1 MSGSDLVAAF
11 WRPLKAQV
19 DRSGVSR
26 AHLCRLLN
34 LSPAA
39 VSELLNG
46 RRAKAPDW
54 DVVRVV
60 VGAFD
65 GPLDYWRRRLEEL
78 EDELAYAA
86 ATAGRPARPTPAPET
101 AGCPLCR
108 NDGEGGRFTAADRE
122 SDDPSPGS
130 FPEAAAILA
139 GEDMRLHDD
148 MRDMARG
155 VLRGPEESAAFR
167 DRFAGLADR
176 LLSGIG
182 PRVRRTCRPHRV
194 RLLHAAHTVVVAGAV
209 VASSVID
216 PGTSPRRQLHTARLF
231 ENSLGDDAYPDA
243 PLPDAGDSKTGYRN
257 RLIIHYGAAAA
268 VLTGARLPMEA
279 VGEALV
285 RYEIRLAELA
295 AECPELFLWTRMQDE
310 SATEEVWRACPVGP
324 AQDRLDALHS
334 ELNGR
339 QRGLEGLGALLNALA
354 RDVTPGTWP
363 ARLSAVYRR
372 ELSRPVSPFAET
384 DRTQPG
390 PRVPRLA
397 EGYVNPAFRVVLH
410 DGHSEPHVDAWWRTH
425 PLREEIQG
433 FLAGHLTASHAV
445 SRPLVILGDPGA
457 GKSLLSRLLAARL
470 PPADYLPI
478 RVELRSVAADAGI
491 LDQIAQALRQAT
503 QTDLT
508 WETVTESAEGVLPVL
523 IFDGLDELLQ
533 AGGTDHW
540 YYLEEIAEFQWRS
553 ADNGLPV
560 AAVVTSRT
568 VVADQTRF
576 PDGTVIVRLE
586 PFDDARVAR
595 WSDVWNTANRHTCPP
610 LRPDVAALHPEL
622 APQPLLLLMLALYYA
637 IDPEA
642 GRDDEIPLSRVNLYE
657 RLLRLFVR
665 RQLGKLEPRLRP
677 EKLEVRVEDELDLL
691 SVIACAMF
699 NRGRQGVSAEE
710 AEHDLAFLRAPDRRW
725 ADPEARLI
733 FGRFFFMHEARAT
746 YEDGADRCWYEF
758 LHATFGEYLV
768 ARKIARTLAH
778 CPDRGPYE
786 GLLFALLSFAPLTD
800 RAQIL
805 QNLGELLP
813 STQPLRALFPRA
825 LHALPAGSDTGYT
838 TGPAP
843 VPVTYRHACHSAN
856 LLLLALAPGHVVQF
870 SELAAP
876 DGAPADSW
884 RAHATLWK
892 SQFTPATWDA
902 FTRAVGTVP
911 VSRDGSRD
919 LVLRLEHQDAPPTAK
934 NITWLLNAPD
944 DGLFADY
951 TAHDALRRSRSLH
964 DKDTELLLEPSLP
977 VFEELGD
984 FMGIF
989 TVDHLGRHVSAA
1001 HALIALL
1008 LCPREPR
1015 EELLYRYTTCLRPL
1029 DAGRGAAAISRF
1041 LMLISGRLAGEC
1053 DALPVHF
1060 ALDVLRTLANRGLY
1074 LSALDEATRISLL
1087 VCTCRLLDR
1096 TRRGDLV
1103 DLFHELLGLALDE
1116 GIEPG
1121 GGTEWLLDDT
1131 FRRLQKDPPGEARDR
1146 AAVRLLKLAPALD
1159 ARGWL
1164 DRSGGWLLETL
1175 SPAAR
1180 DLLTPSDIE
1189 YVRAALPAADRSR
1202 QLWAHGQERHP

>member
-26 AHLCRLLN
+26 AQLCRLLN

-46 RRAKAPDW
+46 RRTKAPDW
-54 DVVRVV
+54 DVVRVMV
-60 VGAFD
+60 AAFD

-86 ATAGRPARPTPAPET
+86 TTAGRPARPTPAPEP
-101 AGCPLCR
+101 AGCPVCR
-108 NDGEGGRFTAADRE
+108 NDGEGGRFAAVGRE
-122 SDDPSPGS
+122 PYDASPGS
-130 FPEAAAILA
+130 FSESAAILT
-139 GEDMRLHDD
+139 GEDMCLHDD
-148 MRDMARG
+148 MRDMAAG
-155 VLRGPEESAAFR
+155 VLREPEEMAAFR
-167 DRFAGLADR
+167 DRFADVADR
-176 LLSGIG
+176 MLSGLG
-182 PRVRRTCRPHRV
+182 PRVRRTCRPHRA
-194 RLLHAAHTVVVAGAV
+194 RLLHAAHTVVVADAG
-209 VASSVID
+209 VASPILN
-216 PGTSPRRQLHTARLF
+216 PGTSPRPRLHAARLF

-243 PLPDAGDSKTGYRN
+243 PLPDAGDSKADHRTQ
-257 RLIIHYGAAAA
+257 LFAHYVAAAA
-268 VLTGARLPMEA
+268 ALTGARPPVEA
-279 VGEALV
+279 VREAML
-285 RYEIRLAELA
+285 RYEIRLVELA
-295 AECPELFLWTRMQDE
+295 AECPELFLWASMQDE
-310 SATEEVWRACPVGP
+310 TTTEEIWRACPEGP
-324 AQDRLDALHS
+324 AQERLDALHR
-334 ELNGR
+334 ELHQR
-339 QRGLEGLGALLNALA
+339 QRGLEGLGTLLHVLA
-354 RDVTPGTWP
+354 RDITPGTWP
-363 ARLSAVYRR
+363 TRLSAVYRR

-384 DRTQPG
+384 DRTQSG
-390 PRVPRLA
+390 PRIPRLA
-397 EGYVNPAFRVVLH
+397 EGYVNPAFRVAFH

-433 FLAGHLTASHAV
+433 FLAGHLTASQAV
-445 SRPLVILGDPGA
+445 GKPLVILGDPGA
-457 GKSLLSRLLAARL
+457 GKSLLTRLLAARL

-533 AGGTDHW
+533 AGDTDHW

-586 PFDDARVAR
+586 PFDDARIAR
-595 WSDVWNTANRHTCPP
+595 WSDVWNTANRHSCPP

-677 EKLEVRVEDELDLL
+677 EKLEDRVEDELDLL

-710 AEHDLAFLRAPDRRW
+710 AEHDLGFLRAPDRRS

-786 GLLFALLSFAPLTD
+786 GLLFALLSFSPLTD

-805 QNLGELLP
+805 QNLSELLP
-813 STQPLRALFPRA
+813 STRPLRALFPQA
-825 LHALPAGSDTGYT
+825 LHALPAGSDSGYT
-838 TGPAP
+838 TGA

-870 SELAAP
+870 SELTAQ
-876 DGAPADSW
+876 DCVPADSW

-911 VSRDGSRD
+911 VSRDDSRD
-919 LVLRLEHQDAPPTAK
+919 VALRLEHHDAPPTSK

-951 TAHDALRRSRSLH
+951 TAHDALRRARSLH

-977 VFEELGD
+977 VFEELGE

-1029 DAGRGAAAISRF
+1029 DAGRGAPAISHF

-1053 DALPVHF
+1053 NVLPVHF

-1074 LSALDEATRISLL
+1074 LSALDDATRISLL

-1096 TRRGDLV
+1096 TRRADLV
-1103 DLFHELLGLALDE
+1103 DLFHELLGLDLDE
-1116 GIEPG
+1116 RLAPG
-1121 GGTEWLLDDT
+1121 GGTEWVLNDT
-1131 FRRLQKDPPGEARDR
+1131 VQRLQKTPPGGVRDR
-1146 AAVRLLKLAPALD
+1146 AVVWLLKLAPALD
-1159 ARGWL
+1159 VRPWF
-1164 DRSGGWLLETL
+1164 DRSGGWMLEML

-1189 YVRAALPAADRSR
+1189 YVRAALPADDRSR
-1202 QLWAHGQERHP
+1202 QLWARGQARHP